1 MMSTD
6 SALFNS
12 HTSYVHINS
21 QVLMKSLV
29 LLQTSPLHLNCAIH
43 IFLPLK
49 RNFKAT
55 RNSLIIGNLP
65 ASTTHLHLHLHP
77 NLLLSNCMAVNGTVK
92 YISCRKYS
100 E

>member
-1 MMSTD
+1 MMSID
-6 SALFNS
+6 IALFNS

-65 ASTTHLHLHLHP
+65 ASTTHLHPIPSPSHSAP
-77 NLLLSNCMAVNGTVK
+77 Q
-92 YISCRKYS
+92 
-100 E
+100 